1 MQFGRQEPDDEATIK
16 NFVTTKY
23 GVTFPMFA
31 KVNVNGA
38 NAHPVFKYLRSSPE
52 AGTQDISWNFAKFL
66 VDRDGKIRQRY
77 GTRTKPSSIEA
88 DIEKL
93 LG

>member
-1 MQFGRQEPDDEATIK
+1 MQFGRQEPDDDATIK

-23 GVTFPMFA
+23 SVTFPMFS
-31 KVNVNGA
+31 KIEVNGA
-38 NAHPVFKYLRSSPE
+38 NAHPVFKFLRSSQE

-66 VDRDGKIRQRY
+66 VDRDGKVVPRY
-77 GTRTKPSSIEA
+77 GTRTKPSSIEG